1 MADNIQHL
9 KDDQP
14 RYFGVTTQLNKE
26 VFYGKTSSGEESFD
40 QAVDDYFFDTPV
52 RQWSVRDFLKNH
64 SDSTPFIAGLDKIRR
79 RCSVDKAIRTYA
91 TSWFKFME
99 GDLGK
104 LRLEAFAAE
113 TKTSVTSGIIVEEER
128 HLAQQRLR
136 GHLREAT
143 AKALVQ
149 HEPVHTIPLLRK
161 REREEETEVQEDG
174 FANSPTYK
182 KSAISPFEKD
192 FLDGG
197 SLEDE
202 KDEDAV
208 TLVQEHS
215 HHPLNMVFDC
225 QRFSFACVVGE
236 QDVSRRFTDYYEEAV
251 TLPYDYHNFEDFLA
265 TGGILFLG
273 DKPTRLQEQHFGE
286 DFERLHKAVIL
297 GIEPNKDKDMLA
309 NQEDQA
315 VEFCQVARNTFRKAE
330 RNVGSN
336 QARKLLKQRIAQE
349 EDSPLKDLYEYAA
362 KLPKDCQPVSE
373 ADQTSSFVLGMLRPL
388 FDRPDCSRLAHT
400 ATTATSG
407 SLFVR
412 LCKNL
417 ESAPKHPDLLVRYR
431 ESTDVGVAEVSLEPC
446 AQKDIGDL
454 CRVALWSKRILDEL
468 VTRMEITEEAQIL
481 FFQVTGKN
489 CTFYAMRR
497 SGTVCVA
504 VEMAKIKIA
513 YTISD
518 VLAGFEEDVRDW
530 LFVDRTFQNLV
541 STLQSA
547 MPRKSH
553 SPPPPVFAGLSTPRS
568 RRMSRD
574 THRPL

>member
-1 MADNIQHL
+1 MNDDIQHL

-26 VFYGKTSSGEESFD
+26 MLYGETSSDEESFD

-52 RQWSVRDFLKNH
+52 CQWSVRNFLKNH
-64 SDSTPFIAGLDKIRR
+64 GDSTLFIAGVDKIRR
-79 RCSVDKAIRTYA
+79 LRSVDKAIQTYA
-91 TSWFKFME
+91 TSWFKFVE

-113 TKTSVTSGIIVEEER
+113 TRTSVTSGTIVEEER

-136 GHLREAT
+136 GHLREA
-143 AKALVQ
+143 KALAP
-149 HEPVHTIPLLRK
+149 HELVHTIPLLGK
-161 REREEETEVQEDG
+161 REREEETEAQEDG

-182 KSAISPFEKD
+182 KRAISPFEKE
-192 FLDGG
+192 FLNGCR
-197 SLEDE
+197 LEDE

-208 TLVQEHS
+208 TLVQERS

-225 QRFSFACVVGE
+225 QLVSFACAVGE
-236 QDVSRRFTDYYEEAV
+236 QVVSRRFTDYYEDAMA
-251 TLPYDYHNFEDFLA
+251 LPCDCHSFEDFLKVA
-265 TGGILFLG
+265 LIVVAHKLAGAAL
-273 DKPTRLQEQHFGE
+273 RE
-286 DFERLHKAVIL
+286 DLEKLRKAVIL
-297 GIEPNKDKDMLA
+297 GVEPNKHKDMLA
-309 NQEDQA
+309 NQQDQA
-315 VEFCQVARNTFRKAE
+315 VEFCQVARNTLRKAE
-330 RNVGSN
+330 RNVGAN

-349 EDSPLKDLYEYAA
+349 EDSPLNDLYEYAA
-362 KLPKDCQPVSE
+362 KLPQDCQPVSE
-373 ADQTSSFVLGMLRPL
+373 ADQTSSFVLGMLRLL

-417 ESAPKHPDLLVRYR
+417 ENAPKHPDLFVRYR
-431 ESTDVGVAEVSLEPC
+431 ESTDVGVAEITLELC

-454 CRVALWSKRILDEL
+454 CRVALRSKRILDEL
-468 VTRMEITEEAQIL
+468 VARMEITEEAQVL
-481 FFQVTGKN
+481 FFQAIGKN

-504 VEMAKIKIA
+504 VEMANIKIA

-518 VLAGFEEDVRDW
+518 VLAGFEEDVRGW
-530 LFVDRTFQNLV
+530 LLIDRTFQNLV

-547 MPRKSH
+547 MPRKAH
-553 SPPPPVFAGLSTPRS
+553 SPPPLSSQGSAPR
-568 RRMSRD
+568 D
-574 THRPL
+574 LAA